1 MKNRR
6 IIVAIIC
13 IAMLNAC
20 EKSEKSSMSGSAI
33 NPQRAYLESPTT
45 NQMDSLSNILG
56 FNLLDFSESE
66 SFNHYLDFLDTV
78 EVLYLLTD
86 SEPLLEVM
94 RSSVFAE
101 MAYEF
106 PTFSNLT
113 YEQQNDVINTSIG
126 YVCMGMKKAEKRLT
140 AYREML
146 HYQYKHG
153 WISVEEYYHNLQIA
167 VQQFNLRYNRNY
179 PYDRMYPNGN

>member
-1 MKNRR
+1 MKKHS
-6 IIVAIIC
+6 IIIAIVC

-20 EKSEKSSMSGSAI
+20 EKSEKTPMLESAI
-33 NPQRAYLESPTT
+33 KPQKAYLESPTT
-45 NQMDSLSNILG
+45 NQMDSLSNIMG

-94 RSSVFAE
+94 RNSVFAE
-101 MAYEF
+101 MVYEF
-106 PTFSNLT
+106 PMFSNLT
-113 YEQQNDVINTSIG
+113 FELQYDVINTSIG

-140 AYREML
+140 VYREML
-146 HYQYKHG
+146 DYQYKHG
-153 WISVEEYYHNLQIA
+153 WISAEEYNHNLQIA

-179 PYDRMYPNGN
+179 PYDRMFPNGN